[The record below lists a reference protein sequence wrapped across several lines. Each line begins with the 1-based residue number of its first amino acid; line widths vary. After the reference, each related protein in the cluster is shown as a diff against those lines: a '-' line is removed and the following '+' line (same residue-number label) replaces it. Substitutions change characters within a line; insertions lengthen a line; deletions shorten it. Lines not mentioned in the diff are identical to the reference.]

1 MSVRAKQLDLNLMK
15 EGCFIM
21 TTRELKVSQLNNI
34 LPIVRETLKKEE
46 KLKKLREEAN
56 NLKRQ
61 LNAAINLTP
70 KNPEFKDVQKEI
82 LEDLNKCKNSIKE
95 IQDFITASNLLF
107 EGFSQMFNY
116 NLLNCYQ
123 NGGVLE
129 VSELN
134 EDFIYEYA
142 YLIQNTTGLT
152 IYRLIS
158 MKPEVLDKVQSR
170 IKSELTSRKKIR
182 DYLKLAIYY
191 DKML

>member
-1 MSVRAKQLDLNLMK
+1 
-15 EGCFIM
+15 M
-21 TTRELKVSQLNNI
+21 TIRELKVSQLNNI

-46 KLKKLREEAN
+46 ALKKLREEAN
-56 NLKRQ
+56 SLKGQ

-70 KNPEFKDVQKEI
+70 KNPEFKGVQKEI
-82 LEDLNKCKNSIKE
+82 LEDLNKCKNSITE
-95 IQDFITASNLLF
+95 IQDFISASDLLF

-116 NLLNCYQ
+116 DLLNCYQ
-123 NGGVLE
+123 TGGVLE

-152 IYRLIS
+152 IYRLLSI
-158 MKPEVLDKVQSR
+158 KPEVRKKVESR
-170 IKSELTSRKKIR
+170 IRSNPTSRKKIR

-191 DKML
+191 DKSL